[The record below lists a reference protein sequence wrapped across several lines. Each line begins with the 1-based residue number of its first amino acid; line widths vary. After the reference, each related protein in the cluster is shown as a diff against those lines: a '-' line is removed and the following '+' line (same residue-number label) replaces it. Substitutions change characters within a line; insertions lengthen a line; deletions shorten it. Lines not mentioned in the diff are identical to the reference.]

1 VFKKKKILA
10 IIPARSGSKGLKN
23 KNIKLLKKKPLIYWT
38 ILRAS
43 QSKFID
49 RIIVTS
55 DYKNLKKFEYS
66 KKDIIYLNRPKK
78 YSQDSTPA
86 DEVINHVLL
95 DRKKK
100 KEHYDYIVY
109 LEPTSPLRKKKDI
122 DYCIEKLVKNLK
134 YDTLI
139 TLGEIQENPN
149 ICKKIINSRVFPFIN
164 SKITEQRRQD
174 LTKAYFPYGVCYLS
188 KTNFFLKKKTFYS
201 KKTTFYKINRL
212 QNIEIDDLDDFK
224 IVDKMMKFFFKI

>member
-1 VFKKKKILA
+1 MFKKKKILA

-78 YSQDSTPA
+78 YSQDSTTA

-122 DYCIEKLVKNLK
+122 DYCIEKLVKNFK

-149 ICKKIINSRVFPFIN
+149 ICKRIINSRVIPFIN
-164 SKITEQRRQD
+164 SKITKQRRQD